1 MERPGMHAA
10 PARLSAS
17 RSARYMGN
25 CRATSSEKWHA
36 RAGKVPRTF
45 AGRTLLSNL
54 VKEGR
59 RGSWMPGSHIDGVMA
74 REGDRGRAGS
84 RLSSASGCSGSR
96 RGAFLKDY
104 WCMQALFADALCAIV
119 PLRIANQD
127 GLHMW
132 VQRSA
137 FVSDESSSL
146 RYCFLRVYAIM
157 ATRWLES
164 SAFNPFMGR

>member
-25 CRATSSEKWHA
+25 CRATSSEKWHG
-36 RAGKVPRTF
+36 RAGQVPRTF
-45 AGRTLLSNL
+45 AGRSLF
-54 VKEGR
+54 KEGR
-59 RGSWMPGSHIDGVMA
+59 RGSCTPGSHLHGVMA